1 METCPNCGASGA
13 ETIQQDLCFCPVCQ
27 RYFYPSAVAGGLG
40 TTLVRQRLIRA
51 LKGAKT
57 KPEQELA
64 AVEKRIRAAE
74 ERIQHIEHTARVFR
88 ASRMEEVADAMAPDQ
103 ARAEALR
110 AVLHRMNA
118 ELFEL
123 TSSGD

>member
-27 RYFYPSAVAGGLG
+27 RYFYPSAVA
-40 TTLVRQRLIRA
+40 LVRQRLIRA

-88 ASRMEEVADAMAPDQ
+88 ASRMEEAADAMAPDQ
-103 ARAEALR
+103 VRAEALR
-110 AVLHRMNA
+110 TVLRRMNA
-118 ELFEL
+118 ELSEL

>member
-1 METCPNCGASGA
+1 METCPNCGAPGA

-40 TTLVRQRLIRA
+40 TALVRQRLIRA
-51 LKGAKT
+51 LRGAKE
-57 KPEQELA
+57 KPERELA
-64 AVEKRIRAAE
+64 AVEKRICAAE
-74 ERIQHIEHTARVFR
+74 ERIRHIEQTARVFR
-88 ASRMEEVADAMAPDQ
+88 ASRMEEAADAMAPDQ

-110 AVLHRMNA
+110 TVLRRMNA
-118 ELFEL
+118 ELSEL